1 MNRASGGVSPEE
13 IQFRLL
19 VTLHGQY
26 MREHAAP
33 VIFLESAL
41 TTEDPSWNELE
52 RELLQLEYRGWIE
65 FLSDLMP
72 GTVMCRLTPEG
83 REVFEALT
91 EQITQQAAPL
101 LGFDA

>member
-1 MNRASGGVSPEE
+1 MNRAPGGVSPEE
-13 IQFRLL
+13 IQFRLQ

-26 MREHAAP
+26 MRDHSAP
-33 VIFLESAL
+33 VVFMESAL
-41 TTEDPSWNELE
+41 AIEDPSWNELE

-65 FLSDLMP
+65 FSSDLMP
-72 GTVMCRLTPEG
+72 GTVLCKLTPEG

-91 EQITQQAAPL
+91 DQIAQQAAPL